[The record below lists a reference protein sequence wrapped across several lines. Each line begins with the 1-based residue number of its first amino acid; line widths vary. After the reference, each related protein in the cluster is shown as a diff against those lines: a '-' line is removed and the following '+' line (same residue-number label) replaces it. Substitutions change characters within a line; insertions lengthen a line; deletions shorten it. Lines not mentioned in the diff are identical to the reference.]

1 MLKNVYSVR
10 IGPPQAKV
18 SSFQQSRDTLQ
29 PIRIDRRIRV
39 NAGAQDVVGLARFES
54 NRAIVLNV
62 SNVLPTDSLA
72 FCIAAA
78 LTYHRDKDFKVAAK
92 VVDRCKPTR
101 LHLRCNAK
109 R

>member
-29 PIRIDRRIRV
+29 RIRIDRRIRV
-39 NAGAQDVVGLARFES
+39 NAGSQDLVGPARFES

-62 SNVLPTDSLA
+62 SDVLPTDSA
-72 FCIAAA
+72 CI
-78 LTYHRDKDFKVAAK
+78 LHCRG
-92 VVDRCKPTR
+92 VDVPSREGPQGRGQGRRGVNR
-101 LHLRCNAK
+101 LGYI
-109 R
+109 